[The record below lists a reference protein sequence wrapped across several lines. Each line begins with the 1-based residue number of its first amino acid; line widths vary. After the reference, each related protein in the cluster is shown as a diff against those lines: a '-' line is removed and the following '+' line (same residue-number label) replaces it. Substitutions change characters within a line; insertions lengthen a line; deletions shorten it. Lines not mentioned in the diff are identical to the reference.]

1 MVSSFNTQSHNL
13 LLRDF
18 RVDASLRLG
27 NIYFPLWQIDK
38 WHRVLSHLTVCQFWS
53 WSLRWTHSLRSWIKF
68 QVLNMVNETIVWTV
82 MPTAAPPPLTH
93 SSWEFPMSSSI
104 FPSLAVTIWWPPID
118 NSNRYICDDSDPT
131 WNSIFLFISSE
142 IFVLV
147 FLGIL
152 VSLPVSQLYH
162 LRRFSSESH

>member
-1 MVSSFNTQSHNL
+1 MPSPFGSGKASWCWTDEMVSSFNTQSHNL

-82 MPTAAPPPLTH
+82 MPTAAPPPLSRTRLESFPCLPV
-93 SSWEFPMSSSI
+93 SSLHLLWRYDGHQSI
-104 FPSLAVTIWWPPID
+104 IVTDI
-118 NSNRYICDDSDPT
+118 SAMTPT
-131 WNSIFLFISSE
+131 R
-142 IFVLV
+142 
-147 FLGIL
+147 LGIL
-152 VSLPVSQLYH
+152 SSFLSHRRSLCWCSWAY
-162 LRRFSSESH
+162 